1 MQYDHISTF
10 ATVARGE
17 SIPFRANGNKSAID
31 SSNRDRRTAATA
43 GETKR
48 EYTAEEIQTCSIE
61 AMRNGG
67 TCEACQ

>member
-10 ATVARGE
+10 ATVATGE

-31 SSNRDRRTAATA
+31 SSNRDRRSAAT
-43 GETKR
+43 EPKR
-48 EYTAEEIQTCSIE
+48 EYTAEEIKTCSIE